1 MPNIVTN
8 LIAFSSGDDTKEA
21 FRRMLEA
28 VRKDGEPLGSI
39 TFDRLIPMPEYV
51 RVSMETG
58 GGGGESPLWDRWSCE
73 NWGSK
78 WDAIDYCPLE
88 PEQGDD
94 TMTFST
100 AWTPV
105 EPVVTA
111 LSRMFPDQTI
121 TYRWAENENP
131 GMNVGELSMRNG
143 EKLSEWIPDDFS
155 PEAFALSADILETDL
170 SDYGLCPSETGSACE
185 EQECLQSQPRTERR
199 NRQQIPAR

>member
-8 LIAFSSGDDTKEA
+8 LIAFSSGDEAKAA

-28 VRKDGEPLGSI
+28 VRRDGDALGSI
-39 TFDRLIPMPEYV
+39 TFEKLIPMPEYV
-51 RVSMETG
+51 CASMEAKG
-58 GGGGESPLWDRWSCE
+58 NGEAFPLWDCWSCE

-78 WDAIDYCPLE
+78 WDAIDYCLLE

-131 GMNVGELSMRNG
+131 GSNVGELSMRNG

-155 PEAFALSADILETDL
+155 REAFALSADILKVDL
-170 SDYGLCPSETGSACE
+170 SECDPYLPETENC
-185 EQECLQSQPRTERR
+185 CF
-199 NRQQIPAR
+199 